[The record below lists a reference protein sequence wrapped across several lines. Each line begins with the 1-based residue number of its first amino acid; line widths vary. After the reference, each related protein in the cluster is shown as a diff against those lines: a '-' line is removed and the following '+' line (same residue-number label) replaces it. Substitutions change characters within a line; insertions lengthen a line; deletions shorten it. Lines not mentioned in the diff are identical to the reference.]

1 MYFTYVDKDQN
12 ARIKNFLLKQGDA
25 LDYEE
30 VERLCSLAFPRIP
43 ISTFTF
49 ENKPFESGQS
59 RFGGNNFIFRARL
72 INHPSNKPFD
82 RISDISYIQEKDLH
96 LIKDFGRANKPG
108 QSMFYGTF
116 DYQIGCVEVMPSAD
130 EIYKRRALFF
140 VVGMWRIIDSL
151 RLAQIP
157 HSETVFSNFY
167 DAVSFDSETIQ
178 IEDVR
183 KKNREIKNQINNFYD
198 FENLKFFADQ
208 FARFDEGNSYKLSN
222 YYSSRVLNH
231 YTQFPV
237 QEHIE
242 GIVYPSIVNSYQ
254 HENIV
259 LSPNIVN
266 KKLKFHSAM
275 LVMFTPA
282 NANGKGAK
290 FTPIKQNI
298 FPDDKGNLIWKL

>member
-72 INHPSNKPFD
+72 INDSSNKPFD
-82 RISDISYIQEKDLH
+82 GISDISYIQDKDLH
-96 LIKDFGRANKPG
+96 LIKDCGRANKRR
-108 QSMFYGTF
+108 QSMFYGAF
-116 DYQIGCVEVMPSAD
+116 DYQIGCVEVMPSVD
-130 EIYKRRALFF
+130 QVYKRGSLLF
-140 VVGMWRIIDSL
+140 VVGMWKIIDSL

-157 HSETVFSNFY
+157 HSERMFRNFY
-167 DAVSFDSETIQ
+167 DTVSFDSDNIK
-178 IEDVR
+178 IDDVR
-183 KKNREIKNQINNFYD
+183 KKNTEIKDQISNDYD
-198 FENLKFFADQ
+198 FENLMFFADQ

-259 LSPNIVN
+259 LNPNTVD

-275 LVMFTPA
+275 LVLFTPA
-282 NANGKGAK
+282 QVNGEGAK
-290 FTPIKQNI
+290 FIPIKENV
-298 FPDDKGNLIWKL
+298 FPDEKGNLKW